1 MNRALVEEYRA
12 KARSERMAASAAIDG
27 KAAQAASKLAHSYDQ
42 LADVHESVLRR
53 ARTSRWV
60 AGCSLHRLC
69 ELKRAEEQPRRSL
82 CCSWQRV

>member
-42 LADVHESVLRR
+42 LADVYESIF
-53 ARTSRWV
+53 RTRQDK
-60 AGCSLHRLC
+60 SLSVGLSDPPF
-69 ELKRAEEQPRRSL
+69 L
-82 CCSWQRV
+82 

>member
-42 LADVHESVLRR
+42 LADVHESVLRTR
-53 ARTSRWV
+53 QDK
-60 AGCSLHRLC
+60 SLGGGLF
-69 ELKRAEEQPRRSL
+69 ASPSL
-82 CCSWQRV
+82 